1 MVCVYLY
8 TYTLPPLSFAMNRK
22 KNENTSRGRKN
33 SNFVPASTS
42 CAVFIRLCVVYISF
56 NSISAACCRSAV
68 AGFCY
73 FFLLLNDIFVFISF
87 YPSPF
92 PSSLP
97 LIVRCLSSL
106 SVVIIILLLYCR
118 SSVALYIHTYI
129 SFIWRME
136 LVFFPH
142 SVISYNA
149 NAKFII
155 VIKSGIQYL
164 SHPDV
169 RSYMTL
175 NCVIILLY
183 FFYIT
188 EIFIRIRIWPF
199 VSFSYKCYCGHNI
212 SIFLYVHFFCIEVQ
226 KTHIMNIF

>member
-1 MVCVYLY
+1 MAIWIKSAATTEIINRCVCTLERKNCFFGEIRNDGKKTGVRWIIKLYTYELTVFEKGHWKYVYINCMVCVYLY

-56 NSISAACCRSAV
+56 NSISAACCRTAV

-73 FFLLLNDIFVFISF
+73 FFLLLLNDIFVFISF

-118 SSVALYIHTYI
+118 SSVAL
-129 SFIWRME
+129 
-136 LVFFPH
+136 
-142 SVISYNA
+142 
-149 NAKFII
+149 
-155 VIKSGIQYL
+155 
-164 SHPDV
+164 
-169 RSYMTL
+169 
-175 NCVIILLY
+175 
-183 FFYIT
+183 
-188 EIFIRIRIWPF
+188 
-199 VSFSYKCYCGHNI
+199 
-212 SIFLYVHFFCIEVQ
+212 
-226 KTHIMNIF
+226 